1 MIKTV
6 NDIMTLIGCVLEKIL
21 MGVFNVIVCVTVIFI
36 AMFVV
41 VLIKSIRD
49 GIFDDEDDDDIDYL
63 DDDYY
68 DEDEDTWEYGKNKN
82 KN

>member
-21 MGVFNVIVCVTVIFI
+21 MGVFNVIVCVTVICI
-36 AMFVV
+36 ALFVV
-41 VLIKSIRD
+41 VLIKSIHDGVFRD
-49 GIFDDEDDDDIDYL
+49 DDDDDIDYL
-63 DDDYY
+63 DDDEY
-68 DEDEDTWEYGKNKN
+68 EDETWEDGKNEN

>member
-1 MIKTV
+1 MDEAASGIV
-6 NDIMTLIGCVLEKIL
+6 MVIGSVLEKIL
-21 MGVFNVIVCVTVIFI
+21 MGVLNMTVCITVIFI

-41 VLIKSIRD
+41 VLIKSIND
-49 GIFDDEDDDDIDYL
+49 GVFRDEDDDDIDYL

-68 DEDEDTWEYGKNKN
+68 DEDEGTWEYGKNKN